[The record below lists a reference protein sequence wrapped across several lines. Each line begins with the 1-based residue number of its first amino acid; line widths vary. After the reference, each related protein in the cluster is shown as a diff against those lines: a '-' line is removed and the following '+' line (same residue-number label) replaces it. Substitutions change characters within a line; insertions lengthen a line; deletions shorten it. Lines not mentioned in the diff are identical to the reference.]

1 MEVKKLVE
9 EIKSQLTGNK
19 LDDYHFIQDKMNE
32 LAKNPETIEVA
43 RALTPV
49 LLEIVDPEQLNK
61 LKESM
66 KKEIGNRE
74 MLFAKAETLLKEN
87 KLENAKVVL
96 DKIAYQVN
104 GLFEDDDTYHYIN
117 IEEPF
122 AFQVYTNMKYKGR
135 KIVRFAPDHLFKY
148 HYLRGVVNMKLGL
161 VDEAEKAYNEALR
174 WFPNS
179 FSVLLELANVAIARR
194 ELDKVPELI
203 SEAQKYCFVPSELA
217 RCFRAIGY
225 YGLIK
230 EEYRLAMA
238 GYLTSTIFDANV
250 NIKNELGL
258 AAQKLGQTEFK
269 PLTPDESKEEL
280 KNVGIKFGANP
291 ELIKMAI
298 VLSNEFANQK
308 AYPTAIYFLRVAHS
322 LTMDDSIKSRIEELE
337 KLAKNN

>member
-1 MEVKKLVE
+1 MDIKKQVE
-9 EIKSQLTGNK
+9 EIRSQLTGNK

-43 RALTPV
+43 RALAPT
-49 LLEIVDPEQLNK
+49 LLEIVDPEHLNK
-61 LKESM
+61 LRESM

-74 MLFAKAETLLKEN
+74 MLFAKAENLLKEN

-96 DKIAYQVN
+96 DKIAYQLN
-104 GLFEDDDTYHYIN
+104 NLFEDDETYHYIN

-122 AFQVYTNMKYKGR
+122 AFQVYTNLKYKER

-161 VDEAEKAYNEALR
+161 IDDAEEAYNEALR

-194 ELDKVPELI
+194 ELDKVPGLI
-203 SEAQKYCFVPSELA
+203 AEAQKYCFVPTELA

-225 YGLIK
+225 YGIVK
-230 EEYRLAMA
+230 EDYRLAMA

-250 NIKNELGL
+250 NITKELGL

-280 KNVGIKFGANP
+280 HKVGLVFGANP
-291 ELIKMAI
+291 ELIKMGV
-298 VLSNEFANQK
+298 VLGNEFANQK
-308 AYPTAIYFLRVAHS
+308 AYPTAIYFLKIAHS
-322 LTMDDSIKSRIEELE
+322 LTMDEKIKERIEELE